1 MLLPGLSLG
10 SAWPASVD
18 GRIGPVFRRV
28 CNVEVNDD
36 TFLVLTTPDLPHL
49 PRALKLRVSVP
60 LDHLFRTGTAFHLS
74 GGLWRCGGVSG
85 TCLDAAVWQPPS
97 VGERVSDDRR
107 RARIEAASACL
118 ETYLD
123 RWPQKRLPP
132 DVEALATRLGLAL
145 VWGDVDE
152 LRCVATALVG
162 LGQGL
167 TPSGDD
173 LLVGCLAWLARRP
186 EARAWRDGLA
196 EALRPRLA
204 TTTPVSRHYLIE
216 ALAGRF
222 SEPMALLAD
231 ALDAP
236 RPALPVGKAVEAALA
251 IGASSGVDG
260 VAGLLAAARSD
271 FNRSIGS
278 DHGSIQ

>member
-10 SAWPASVD
+10 SSWPASVD

-28 CNVEVNDD
+28 CNVDVDD
-36 TFLVLTTPDLPHL
+36 GSLLVLTTPDLPHL

-60 LDHLFRTGTAFHLS
+60 LDQLFQPGTAFHLS

-85 TCLDAAVWQPPS
+85 TCLDAVVWQPPPI
-97 VGERVSDDRR
+97 GERVSDSRR
-107 RARIEAASACL
+107 RARVEAAFARL
-118 ETYLD
+118 GTYLD
-123 RWPQKRLPP
+123 RWPEKRLPP
-132 DVEALATRLGLAL
+132 DVEILATRLGSALAR
-145 VWGDVDE
+145 GDVGE
-152 LRCVATALVG
+152 LKQAAGALVG

-186 EARAWRDGLA
+186 EMRGCRDGLA
-196 EALRPRLA
+196 EARRPRLA
-204 TTTPVSRHYLIE
+204 TTTTVSRHYLIE
-216 ALAGRF
+216 ALAGRV
-222 SEPMALLAD
+222 SEPLALLAD

-236 RPALPVGKAVEAALA
+236 RPALPVCEAVEAALV
-251 IGASSGVDG
+251 IGASSGADG
-260 VAGLLAAARSD
+260 IAGLLAAARSD
-271 FNRSIGS
+271 FNRSTGS

>member
-10 SAWPASVD
+10 SSWPASVD

-28 CNVEVNDD
+28 CNVEVDD
-36 TFLVLTTPDLPHL
+36 GTLLVLTTPDLPHL

-60 LDHLFRTGTAFHLS
+60 LDQLFQPGTAFHLS

-85 TCLDAAVWQPPS
+85 TCLEAAVWQPPPI
-97 VGERVSDDRR
+97 GGRVSGDRR
-107 RARIEAASACL
+107 RARVEAASAHL
-118 ETYLD
+118 ETHLD
-123 RWPQKRLPP
+123 QWPQKRLQP
-132 DVEALATRLGLAL
+132 DVETLATRLGLAL
-145 VWGDVDE
+145 AGGNVDG
-152 LRCVATALVG
+152 LKRVATALVG

-186 EARAWRDGLA
+186 EARAWRDDLA

-236 RPALPVGKAVEAALA
+236 CPVLPVWKAVETALV
-251 IGASSGVDG
+251 IGASSGADG
-260 VAGLLAAARSD
+260 IAGLLVAARSD
-271 FNRSIGS
+271 FNRSTGS